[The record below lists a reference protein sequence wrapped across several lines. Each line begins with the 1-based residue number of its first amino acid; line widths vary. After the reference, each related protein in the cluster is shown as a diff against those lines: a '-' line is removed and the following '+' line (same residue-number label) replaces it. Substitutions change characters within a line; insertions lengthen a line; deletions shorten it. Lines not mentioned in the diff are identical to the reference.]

1 MVQWP
6 NACKAPSTDEV
17 LRTLWLHSLMARRS
31 VFHILSGSDPD
42 LLGLGSASP
51 WTLHACL
58 DHPSHLFGPP
68 QCAPWSSPFLSLQ
81 DSVLCELVS
90 WSELS
95 PESLRHALTRYG
107 VQRESNRM
115 RWAQV
120 LSVTS
125 GGEARTSVRTLVMR
139 AVNHCKET
147 ECPLSEG
154 AEASGPVCTHWRG
167 SVRVSALAGQAHGAA
182 SPQRIHLLTWQA
194 VLGMWPEGLWI
205 N

>member
-107 VQRESNRM
+107 GAKREQQNE
-115 RWAQV
+115 V
-120 LSVTS
+120 GTS
-125 GGEARTSVRTLVMR
+125 
-139 AVNHCKET
+139 AVCDLRGRGAHVSENPRHACCE
-147 ECPLSEG
+147 PLQG
-154 AEASGPVCTHWRG
+154 
-167 SVRVSALAGQAHGAA
+167 
-182 SPQRIHLLTWQA
+182 
-194 VLGMWPEGLWI
+194 